1 MPLAQALPV
10 RLRRAGQVQL
20 VPLAQL
26 QVRRQL
32 AQLLARPLVRHPL
45 LLSGCLPLLAAAQSP
60 GLVARAAGQPA
71 LEWARTKGL
80 SVALAVLRL
89 AVLLLLLALVVYR
102 WYRLQPDRQGQPTHL
117 GLQRARWW

>member
-1 MPLAQALPV
+1 M

-71 LEWARTKGL
+71 LGLVRTKGL

-102 WYRLQPDRQGQPTHL
+102 WYRLQPGRQGQPTHL